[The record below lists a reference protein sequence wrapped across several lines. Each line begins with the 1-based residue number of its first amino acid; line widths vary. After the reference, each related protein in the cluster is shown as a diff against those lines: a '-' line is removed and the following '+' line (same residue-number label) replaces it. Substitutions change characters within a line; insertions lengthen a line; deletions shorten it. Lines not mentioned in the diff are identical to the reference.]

1 MLVNFFNIVSPVL
14 FVDLI
19 VLWWVRAMRFIIWNE
34 AVFFFL
40 FGHFLLLVILRSI
53 INIDLSFFLLKVS
66 LDTEACLGPFNVLS
80 TTLLVAFIRGYI
92 VDKSDNFLSFLD
104 LLFYLLFLNLQFF
117 LKLFLFEIVC
127 PGRKQ
132 PVLEHFIE
140 DWRFLLVL
148 LLDFQFFLQ
157 KYILNIFALQFLQLL
172 FQSRVGRR
180 RAFESLKLLFVLW

>member
-40 FGHFLLLVILRSI
+40 FGH
-53 INIDLSFFLLKVS
+53 
-66 LDTEACLGPFNVLS
+66 CLGPFNVLS